1 MVRKKRVSATFDP
14 ISEDIVIEPPEPMGL
29 EVKDLDS
36 IEIIDQDTSL
46 EVRHSKSGDTR
57 YKSLIFPRELLV
69 KKFVEPG
76 KNLSLP
82 DVMRSEWFRRQLKQ
96 YGFTDESLFIRDELG
111 KFLCAMPES
120 LDYEVRQ
127 KI

>member
-1 MVRKKRVSATFDP
+1 MARKKRVPATFDP
-14 ISEDIVIEPPEPMGL
+14 ISEDITLESPESEGL
-29 EVKDLDS
+29 EVEDLDS

-57 YKSLIFPRELLV
+57 YKSLVFPRDLLV

-96 YGFTDESLFIRDELG
+96 YGFTNESLFVKDELG
-111 KFLCAMPES
+111 KFLCQVPDVLE
-120 LDYEVRQ
+120 YEVKQR
-127 KI
+127 I